1 MAKLFSKLNR
11 YRKYI
16 LFFCDFV
23 LWNISYYLSFTIIR
37 SSYLITGLEKTF
49 FMTFLVMNVSFIVV
63 FLLFRL
69 YDKIWR
75 YADVEA
81 VSYTHLDVYKRQMWT
96 LSTIA
101 RRLTS
106 LPLP

>member
-75 YADVEA
+75 YADVEDFFYVGIVCVVA
-81 VSYTHLDVYKRQMWT
+81 NVVLY
-96 LSTIA
+96 
-101 RRLTS
+101 
-106 LPLP
+106 